1 VPSAAIVAKLKSK
14 NPGLITTKHP
24 RKPTKTADHLL
35 KPTCSLRNFGDKA
48 VVIKGAMKAK
58 VRAFAIEITDIE

>member
-1 VPSAAIVAKLKSK
+1 MVHYVELKTLPYDGK
-14 NPGLITTKHP
+14 VI
-24 RKPTKTADHLL
+24 DD
-35 KPTCSLRNFGDKA
+35 LRNFGDKA